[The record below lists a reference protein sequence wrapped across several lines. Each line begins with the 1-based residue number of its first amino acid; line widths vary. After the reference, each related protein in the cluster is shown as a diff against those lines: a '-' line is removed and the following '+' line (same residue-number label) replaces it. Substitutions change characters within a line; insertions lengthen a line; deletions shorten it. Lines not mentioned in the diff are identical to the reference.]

1 MARTMLAVVREAV
14 LASAAEDCPETGETG
29 AAAPQPED
37 VKMSG
42 DQKPAGGDSKNA
54 GISQAEHDAAVKAA
68 TETGRAEGAKAASDR
83 LSAALG
89 ADGVKGD
96 AGRMSAALELATKS
110 PGMSGEDVAAFVSA
124 NVAASVAK
132 GSEAAGY
139 EAGRLAAAP
148 HARPSGDKPGSK
160 KATIDT
166 GGIYAARRKQTQEG

>member
-1 MARTMLAVVREAV
+1 MAKSMLAVVREAV
-14 LASAAEDCPETGETG
+14 LADAADDCPDAGETG
-29 AAAPQPED
+29 ATAPQTED

-42 DQKPAGGDSKNA
+42 TNKPAGGESNA

-68 TETGRAEGAKAASDR
+68 TEAGRAEGAKAATDR

-89 ADGVKGD
+89 AEGVKGD

-124 NVAASVAK
+124 NVVATSGK
-132 GSEAAGY
+132 GSDADGY

-166 GGIYAARRKQTQEG
+166 GGIYAARRKQS